1 MDFDEILAE
10 RDGEGFE
17 LSPEYVE
24 RLAVAHG
31 ESTKAGEETTTRLAE
46 LEAMLTV
53 KDEEIARLKAENAD
67 LIVQLP
73 GDTGSV
79 EDEENNNDDEGEPDS
94 PDISDLFEEI

>member
-1 MDFDEILAE
+1 MNFDEILAE

-17 LSPEYVE
+17 LSPEYLE

-31 ESTKAGEETTTRLAE
+31 ESMEAGEETTTRLAE

-73 GDTGSV
+73 GDTDNDDGDT
-79 EDEENNNDDEGEPDS
+79 DENNDDGEDS

>member
-1 MDFDEILAE
+1 MNFDEILAE

-31 ESTKAGEETTTRLAE
+31 ESMEAGEETTARLAE

-73 GDTGSV
+73 GDTDNDDGDT
-79 EDEENNNDDEGEPDS
+79 DENNDDGEDS

>member
-1 MDFDEILAE
+1 MNFDEILGE

-31 ESTKAGEETTTRLAE
+31 ESIEAGEETTTRLAE

-73 GDTGSV
+73 GDTDNGNGDTN
-79 EDEENNNDDEGEPDS
+79 ENNDDGEDS

>member
-1 MDFDEILAE
+1 MNFDEILAE

-17 LSPEYVE
+17 LSPEYLE

-31 ESTKAGEETTTRLAE
+31 ESMEAGEETTTRLAE

-73 GDTGSV
+73 GDTDNGDGDT
-79 EDEENNNDDEGEPDS
+79 DENNDDGEDS